1 MNIRVLALA
10 VPILALLVAVD
21 SVHAQT
27 LDSVQL
33 TISQAVGSD
42 NSITVVPFEFDPNN
56 TNLAKA
62 TWLSGT
68 GCAPSDVIDAGCAM
82 GGDPKDK
89 KNEGL
94 LFAKTG
100 ATANVVAAGARIN
113 GVKGVELTQLGY
125 DIRKPQDSLDP
136 RGSHCGAGAPR
147 FNIIIA
153 GVTYFIGCN
162 SPAPVPMAL
171 GAGWIRLRWGV
182 PGVLTA
188 FGPLGPTN
196 ISGKSI
202 DAIFLIFDEGQDA
215 GPDNFGAAI
224 LDNITINNQVA
235 GRGPGSGS

>member
-1 MNIRVLALA
+1 MTPRTRVTLTCAA
-10 VPILALLVAVD
+10 VLGVAVAAR
-21 SVHAQT
+21 AQS

-33 TISQAVGSD
+33 SISQAVGSD
-42 NSITVVPFEFDPNN
+42 NSITVVPFEYDPNN

-68 GCAPSDVIDAGCAM
+68 GCAPTGGTDPGCAV
-82 GGDPKDK
+82 GGDSKDN

-94 LFAKTG
+94 LLAKTG
-100 ATANVVAAGARIN
+100 ATANLVSAGARIN
-113 GVKGVELTQLGY
+113 GVKGTGLTVLGY
-125 DIRKPQDSLDP
+125 DLRKPIDSLDA

-147 FNIIIA
+147 FDIIIA

-162 SPAPVPMAL
+162 SPTPVTTPL
-171 GAGWIRLRWGV
+171 GAGWIRLRWGGAT
-182 PGVLTA
+182 PLMA
-188 FGPLGPTN
+188 YGPLGLTN
-196 ISGKSI
+196 ITGQPI
-202 DAIFLIFDEGQDA
+202 DAIFILFDEGQDT